1 MWQFAACLEKGEM
14 DVADLIACHECD
26 LLHRQV
32 PLPQGGTALCTRC
45 GATLYR
51 IRPQGNER
59 ALALALAGIVL
70 LAIANSFPIVT
81 LELGGERVEGALLGA
96 VRQLWSTEMRL
107 LSAMVFVT
115 MFLMPLVQLT
125 AICWLLVPLRMGRAA
140 PEHSFAFRALQS
152 ARTWGMVE
160 VFVLGVLVTL
170 VKLAHFAHATPGI
183 ALWSF
188 GALMVVV
195 AAAENSLDVREL
207 WSRA

>member
-1 MWQFAACLEKGEM
+1 M
-14 DVADLIACHECD
+14 DAADLIACHECD

-32 PLPQGGTALCTRC
+32 PLPQSGTALCSRC

-51 IRPQGNER
+51 SRPHGNER

-70 LAIANSFPIVT
+70 FAIANSFPIVT
-81 LELGGERVEGALLGA
+81 LELSGERVEGTLLGA

-140 PEHSFAFRALQS
+140 PEHSLAFRALQS
-152 ARTWGMVE
+152 ARTWGMLE

-188 GALMVVV
+188 GALMLVV
-195 AAAENSLDVREL
+195 AAVENFFDAREL